1 MTLESAYLEWNRP
14 TMDGGSEI
22 LGYYVE
28 YKDRN
33 SLNWRAANRG
43 VSRERKMKV
52 SGLQAGLVYLFRVCT
67 ENIVGKSKWSKET
80 DGDVARDQCSPPLN
94 VKPVAA
100 DRTSAT
106 IEWELPEYDGG
117 SHISGYMVE
126 RRELP
131 GGRWLK
137 CNYCNITD
145 RTYQITSLTEE
156 MNYEFRVYAHNA
168 AGSYSEPSEPTC
180 AVCCVDCYIA
190 PKLDLDRHIKDT
202 VIARAGEKIVLGAD
216 IVGRPVPTVDWKF
229 NKRCIES
236 DKHYTIETNSER
248 TQIEIKDLTRDDTGP
263 YELELTNCAGT
274 KSITINLKVHD
285 TPAPPIGPVE
295 VTSVYADRVTLVWK
309 QPGNDGC
316 SMITNYIV
324 ERREKS
330 RLAWTVVAP
339 CVESLNHRITGL
351 LEGHEYLFRVRAENK
366 YGQGRALES
375 IAVTT
380 KNPFVEPGQPGRP
393 TVTNVTK
400 SGAMIA

>member
-1 MTLESAYLEWNRP
+1 MLEPEAEKWTECASTIVRPVYIVKKLRLNKEYIFRVAAENKQGVSVWAKTDCITVKYPFRKPRPPEDVTVKNMTLESAYLEWNRP

-106 IEWELPEYDGG
+106 IEWDLPEYDGG

-131 GGRWLK
+131 DGRWLK

-156 MNYEFRVYAHNA
+156 MNYEF
-168 AGSYSEPSEPTC
+168 
-180 AVCCVDCYIA
+180 
-190 PKLDLDRHIKDT
+190 
-202 VIARAGEKIVLGAD
+202 
-216 IVGRPVPTVDWKF
+216 
-229 NKRCIES
+229 
-236 DKHYTIETNSER
+236 
-248 TQIEIKDLTRDDTGP
+248 
-263 YELELTNCAGT
+263 
-274 KSITINLKVHD
+274 
-285 TPAPPIGPVE
+285 
-295 VTSVYADRVTLVWK
+295 
-309 QPGNDGC
+309 
-316 SMITNYIV
+316 
-324 ERREKS
+324 
-330 RLAWTVVAP
+330 
-339 CVESLNHRITGL
+339 
-351 LEGHEYLFRVRAENK
+351 
-366 YGQGRALES
+366 
-375 IAVTT
+375 
-380 KNPFVEPGQPGRP
+380 
-393 TVTNVTK
+393 
-400 SGAMIA
+400 